1 MAGYL
6 FPFPLAL
13 FLVCLVSVYHLVFI
27 MINNVLSLIFNVM
40 IQRYQVDQL
49 FIIVDIN
56 IFPNSKEFL

>member
-1 MAGYL
+1 
-6 FPFPLAL
+6 
-13 FLVCLVSVYHLVFI
+13 